1 MKKALLLLLFILLM
15 AAVAAAD
22 LSFKE
27 ICRIKIW
34 NERNGT
40 VEVSP
45 DEGKSWETLGSVLY
59 PTQKTNP
66 EGFKAAGYVANG
78 KVAAT
83 AVNAIHIKT
92 SGEAG
97 GRGWIFSILPKEL
110 AKPAYKYKS
119 YLSPDSSIYTDLSAG
134 EGIFGGGFAPFV
146 GNMVL
151 VSRRGQPVIP
161 IPKGYVPAPGD
172 RIYIIVD
179 QVAKLPKEIV
189 FENRLGGDVT
199 IKYFGEDARVIGRVL
214 RPVGGI
220 GRFEGTRYAS
230 AGRIRAN
237 HAGVIDVSTSTT
249 GKVGGFQIIP
259 SNHAS
264 SVEAAWN
271 LSQWMIIGP
280 ARAADPS
287 LEGKEPFFRY
297 FIRPA
302 FSPADIEEE
311 DWERRLLDRC
321 LVEVK
326 LKGSDK
332 WRPMPVKELDD
343 YYRTGSLP
351 DWAGSALESVAQ
363 VRILFPV
370 IE

>member
-1 MKKALLLLLFILLM
+1 MRKALLLLFVVVLL
-15 AAVAAAD
+15 AVAALAD
-22 LSFKE
+22 LDFKE

-34 NERNGT
+34 NEPGGT
-40 VEVSP
+40 VEVSR

-59 PTQKTNP
+59 PTQRTNP
-66 EGFKAAGYVANG
+66 EGFKATTYVANG

-92 SGEAG
+92 SGEAD
-97 GRGWIFSILPKEL
+97 GRGWTFSILPKEL
-110 AKPAYKYKS
+110 AKPPYKYKS

-151 VSRRGQPVIP
+151 VSQKGQPVIP
-161 IPKGYVPAPGD
+161 LPKGYIPAIGD

-179 QVAKLPKEIV
+179 QVVKLPKEIV
-189 FENRLGGDVT
+189 FENRLGGMVT
-199 IKYFGEDARVIGRVL
+199 IRYFGEDARVIGQVL
-214 RPVGGI
+214 RPFGGI

-230 AGRIRAN
+230 VGRIRAN
-237 HAGVIDVSTSTT
+237 HAGVIDVSTSTL

-259 SNHAS
+259 STHAS
-264 SVEAAWN
+264 SVEGAWH

-280 ARAADPS
+280 ARPDDPA

-297 FIRPA
+297 FIRPS
-302 FSPADIEEE
+302 FSPDDLEEE
-311 DWERRLLDRC
+311 DWERRLLERC

-332 WRPMPVKELDD
+332 WRPMPAKEIDD

-351 DWAGSALESVAQ
+351 GWAGSALENVEK

-370 IE
+370 AE